1 MNGPLEKITAFHAG
15 PFVGLFVG
23 TMESGSNCAQ
33 FIRLDLHE
41 AAVAAARAEGMREAA
56 KPQLSAKQQYCL
68 DSLVQHGPSSSW
80 HICARALVDGTN
92 KTRCRYEWADAP
104 IRELRAKGLIEKT
117 GAQCF
122 MDRPIYRAAEASK

>member
-23 TMESGSNCAQ
+23 TMEIGSNCAQ

-56 KPQLSAKQQYCL
+56 AVLDAKHKAFMAGKGRNPEDYGSSF
-68 DSLVQHGPSSSW
+68 SL
-80 HICARALVDGTN
+80 A
-92 KTRCRYEWADAP
+92 ADT
-104 IRELRAKGLIEKT
+104 LR
-117 GAQCF
+117 
-122 MDRPIYRAAEASK
+122 AEASK